1 MTATALYYDP
11 YDYDVDVHAQEIWK
25 RLRDEQPVYW
35 NDKHSFFVLS
45 RYDDVLNAML
55 DVETF
60 SSAHGT
66 TIEIMTEEPNN
77 AFMIWMDP
85 PQHTRFRKLVNRA
98 FTPRRIT
105 DLEASIAS
113 RVGRSTSRGS
123 SGCTRAP

>member
-35 NDKHSFFVLS
+35 NDKHSFFALS
-45 RYDDVLNAML
+45 RYDDVLNATL

-66 TIEIMTEEPNN
+66 TI
-77 AFMIWMDP
+77 
-85 PQHTRFRKLVNRA
+85 
-98 FTPRRIT
+98 
-105 DLEASIAS
+105 
-113 RVGRSTSRGS
+113 
-123 SGCTRAP
+123 

>member
-25 RLRDEQPVYW
+25 RLRDEQPVYGK
-35 NDKHSFFVLS
+35 DKHSFFALS
-45 RYDDVLNAML
+45 RYDDVLNATL